1 VVAVVRGLSH
11 AVCAPED
18 PMPPAR
24 AHELLATVLQRPD
37 DPGAKDHSA
46 DAAASSTSHS
56 VST

>member
-1 VVAVVRGLSH
+1 
-11 AVCAPED
+11 
-18 PMPPAR
+18 MPPAR

-37 DPGAKDHSA
+37 DPGAQDHSA